1 MLCSCGS
8 AGLEANSDRN
18 RLALPSGVQR
28 QVIPKGPEGRVAAG
42 DKLCFLFPTIVALFL
57 AVGGA
62 QRIGAT
68 YESDL
73 LTNVHVVKAMVF
85 PVVVYIWELDHKES

>member
-1 MLCSCGS
+1 MGQHSTRTLI
-8 AGLEANSDRN
+8 DQTMN
-18 RLALPSGVQR
+18 RIFT
-28 QVIPKGPEGRVAAG
+28 VIA
-42 DKLCFLFPTIVALFL
+42 ALFL

-85 PVVVYIWELDHKES
+85 PVVVYIWELDHKEG